1 MYPIYKVKLH
11 NPTMHKLRS
20 ELALSAS
27 RFDPTRAR
35 RRKRR
40 ERMERGARN
49 PRSFEPDKF
58 ILLIKA

>member
-20 ELALSAS
+20 ELAPSAS
-27 RFDPTRAR
+27 RFDPIRAR

-40 ERMERGARN
+40 ERMTKRKLRF
-49 PRSFEPDKF
+49 FEVSESIGDPPN
-58 ILLIKA
+58 